1 MPSYDYRDLETDE
14 IVTKIVSIDERDEQ
28 EGYER
33 ILSFRGMT
41 SSTFG
46 GWK

>member
-1 MPSYDYRDLETDE
+1 MPSYEYRELETGN
-14 IVTKIVSIDERDEQ
+14 IVTKIVPIDERDEQ

-33 ILSFRGMT
+33 VFSFKGMT

>member
-1 MPSYDYRDLETDE
+1 MPLYDYKNIETGE
-14 IVTKIVSIDERDEQ
+14 KVAINVPIDERDNQ
-28 EGYER
+28 EGFQR
-33 ILSFRGMT
+33 LLTFKGMT

>member
-1 MPSYDYRDLETDE
+1 MPSYDYKNLETGE
-14 IVTKIVSIDERDEQ
+14 VETKIVPIDERDEQ

>member
-1 MPSYDYRDLETDE
+1 MPSYDYRDLETGE
-14 IVTKIVSIDERDEQ
+14 LVTRIVPISERDEQ